1 MIKSSPMPSDG
12 ARLESCGDTQES
24 PQFVDQSLEPMR
36 HKLQRQVDQ
45 TMQDLKQERDKPP
58 QTSLQQVMTP
68 TMKALKA
75 TLERVLAPA
84 DTET

>member
-1 MIKSSPMPSDG
+1 
-12 ARLESCGDTQES
+12 
-24 PQFVDQSLEPMR
+24 MR